1 MAEFDN
7 ISDDALLSSLG
18 PAPAAAHTPAAFIAQ
33 HAGTAASAGQQLG
46 VDPNLLL
53 AQWGLETGWGKSVVP
68 GTNNLGN
75 VKDFSGGGVAATD
88 NATGTTDNY
97 RAYSSPDA
105 FATDQAN
112 LLARKYPGVVGAGS
126 DVGKFANGLQG
137 YAEDPQ
143 YPQKLAAVVQTV
155 QRNQPQ
161 AAPQQPSMLARVGD
175 AVASAISGTA
185 NAATPQELSGI
196 SDADLLAALA
206 ARGNPQAQQQPGFL
220 EQVGHQIGRTAR
232 AVGHGVADAAGFVA
246 NPVNA
251 AINSA
256 GALIGHDPHLQDVD
270 TLIRRGVDAVTP
282 DAWNGTEQTVG
293 QLADAVANPV
303 NLVGAEIMAPAAGA
317 LSTLGRGALAG
328 AVTGGAQPLHG
339 SDTVGD
345 FAGRVAGGAAGGAA
359 GAVVGGA
366 VGAVADR
373 LATGVDRL
381 VSAVRSTMPSTRAAA
396 RVNADELI
404 QQAAQD
410 QNIDISAIPQ
420 SILAATRQR
429 VTDALSRD
437 GTIDAAALL
446 RRAEGDA
453 VLGPDSSLTL
463 GQATR
468 DPTQFTLERNTRG
481 KIGGEQLAQRYADQN
496 RGLIDALNNQGALE
510 APGEYQAGQ
519 GVMNALAQK
528 DAEAQKGVSSLYS
541 QANAIHGNDV
551 PLDAD
556 AFVSEARDQLA
567 QQMRDLHL
575 PPSVDR
581 QLTKFVG
588 RENAQGE
595 VQSPETPLTVSTAE
609 QFKSIL
615 GQDIAD
621 AEARGKGNV
630 VSALGI
636 VRKALD
642 NAQPLLGGEADQGAA
657 ALAAFNKARAVAK
670 ERFDT
675 IDAVP
680 ALNAVVS
687 GKAVPD
693 TFFNRFVLN
702 GNVGDINAMLNI
714 VPDQGMALRRQMVD
728 YLKQKALGGASDEVG
743 TFSQSGYNK
752 ALNSIGTQKLNAL
765 FDPGQVA
772 QLKQIGRVAANVQA
786 EPAGSAVNHSNTAA
800 AISNSAVNA
809 LLSIAE
815 KVPGIRLGAGVAK
828 NMFDQTGNRRLA
840 QEALAGQAPVTVERS
855 SIDPVNQLLP
865 FLPGIVG
872 AAAVPARR

>member
-1 MAEFDN
+1 MAD
-7 ISDDALLSSLG
+7 ISSLSDDALLSAVG
-18 PAPAAAHTPAAFIAQ
+18 AAPAAAHTPAAFVAQ
-33 HAGTAASAGQQLG
+33 HAGTAAAAGQQLG

-88 NATGTTDNY
+88 NATGSTDNY

-105 FATDQAN
+105 FAADQAS

-126 DVGKFANGLQG
+126 DVSKFASGLHG

-161 AAPQQPSMLARVGD
+161 QQAQTAPQQPGVLARVGN

-206 ARGNPQAQQQPGFL
+206 ARGNPQAQQQPGFIDQL
-220 EQVGHQIGRTAR
+220 GHQIGRTAR
-232 AVGHGVADAAGFVA
+232 AVGHGVADAVGLVA

-251 AINSA
+251 VINTA
-256 GALIGHDPHLQDVD
+256 GSMIGHDPHLQDVD

-293 QLADAVANPV
+293 HIADAVANPV
-303 NLVGAEIMAPAAGA
+303 NLVGGEIMAPATGA
-317 LSTLGRGALAG
+317 LSTVGRGALAG
-328 AVTGGAQPLHG
+328 ATTAGAQPLH
-339 SDTVGD
+339 SDDTVGD
-345 FAGRVAGGAAGGAA
+345 FAGRIAGGAAGGAA
-359 GAVVGGA
+359 GSVVGGA

-373 LATGVDRL
+373 LATGVNRL
-381 VSAVRSTMPSTRAAA
+381 VSAVRSTLPSTQAAA
-396 RVNADELI
+396 RVNADDLI
-404 QQAAQD
+404 RQAAQE
-410 QNIDISAIPQ
+410 QNIDIAAIPQ

-437 GTIDAAALL
+437 GTIDAAAVL

-453 VLGPDSSLTL
+453 VLGPESSLTL

-496 RGLIDALNNQGALE
+496 RGLISALNNQGALE

-519 GVMNALAQK
+519 GVMNALAQR
-528 DAEAQKGVSSLYS
+528 DAEVQAGISGLYG
-541 QANAIHGNDV
+541 QARAIDGGDI
-551 PLDAD
+551 PLDHV
-556 AFVSEARDQLA
+556 AFVNDARQQLTA
-567 QQMRDLHL
+567 QMRDLHL
-575 PPSVDR
+575 PTTVSR
-581 QLTKFVG
+581 QLDRFESG
-588 RENAQGE
+588 D
-595 VQSPETPLTVSTAE
+595 TPLNVSTAE
-609 QFKSIL
+609 QFKTIL
-615 GQDIAD
+615 AQDIAN
-621 AEARGKGNV
+621 AEAAGKGNV
-630 VSALGI
+630 VNALGI
-636 VRKALD
+636 VRNSLD
-642 NAQPLLGGEADQGAA
+642 NTQPLMGGEADQGAA
-657 ALAAFNKARAVAK
+657 AIAAFNQARAVAR

-675 IDAVP
+675 IDSVP
-680 ALNAVVS
+680 ALNAVVN
-687 GKAVPD
+687 GRAVPD

-772 QLKQIGRVAANVQA
+772 QLRQIGRVAANIQA

-815 KVPGIRLGAGVAK
+815 KVPGLRLGAGIAK
-828 NMFDQTGNRRLA
+828 NAIDQTGNKRLA

-855 SIDPVNQLLP
+855 SVDPVNQLLP
-865 FLPGIVG
+865 FLPGIAG
-872 AAAVPARR
+872 AATVPMHR